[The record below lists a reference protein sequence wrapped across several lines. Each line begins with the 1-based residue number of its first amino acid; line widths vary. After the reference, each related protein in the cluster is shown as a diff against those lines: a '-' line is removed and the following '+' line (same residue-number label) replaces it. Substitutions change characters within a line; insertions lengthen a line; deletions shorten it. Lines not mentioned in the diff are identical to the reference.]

1 MYRRRPEIIPTV
13 IALKKKSSPH
23 KLIARELQRLGYFN
37 ARGGVVS
44 TESIKKILRDARP
57 VVVDAEGPLA
67 PG

>member
-13 IALKKKSSPH
+13 IALKKKSLPH
-23 KLIARELQRLGYFN
+23 KLIARELQRLGYFTR
-37 ARGGVVS
+37 AACRFHPVV
-44 TESIKKILRDARP
+44 KKILRDARP

>member
-1 MYRRRPEIIPTV
+1 
-13 IALKKKSSPH
+13 
-23 KLIARELQRLGYFN
+23 LIAREFQRLGYFN

-44 TESIKKILRDARP
+44 TESIKKILGDARP